1 MMMTSEFRNVVEPET
16 AFVWVW
22 LPGET
27 EPIVAGRLDQEGE
40 VLVFTYGRRYLAR
53 DDAISLFLPELPLVA
68 GSQIPLVGTVAGC
81 IRDAGPDGW
90 GQKVIENRLAGRA
103 GYGVKGGEQ
112 HRLLTYLLESG
123 SNRVG
128 ALDFQTSPTDFVPR
142 EPTIATL
149 GELMDS
155 ADRVDAGIPLSPEL
169 DLALLHGT
177 SIGGARPKAT
187 LLDRGRH
194 LIAKF
199 SSQSDNAPLVQFEY
213 LGMELA
219 RRCGLNVAPA
229 QLVEVNKRNVLI
241 VERFDRPT
249 NGGRRVMVSALTI
262 LGLDENGG
270 RYANY
275 ADLADQIRGRFTD
288 PDRTLREL
296 FARIVFNIL
305 IGNTDDHAR
314 NHAAFW
320 NGYELTLTPAYD
332 LSPWLRSG
340 GETTQSMMIDRDGHR
355 DSRLARCLEAS
366 NIFHLDQTEAR
377 SIVDSQIAIIES
389 EWDAVCDA
397 ALLKPIERTRLRN
410 GAVLHPST
418 KYGY

>member
-1 MMMTSEFRNVVEPET
+1 MGSLLTGKPDREPV
-16 AFVWVW
+16 A
-22 LPGET
+22 
-27 EPIVAGRLDQEGE
+27 AGRLDQEGD
-40 VLVFTYGRRYLAR
+40 VLVFSYGRRYLAR
-53 DDAISLFLPELPLVA
+53 DDAISLFLPELPLVE

-90 GQKVIENRLAGRA
+90 GQRVIENRLVGRSPFRGPA
-103 GYGVKGGEQ
+103 GGEQ

-128 ALDFQTSPTDFVPR
+128 ALDFQTSPTDYVPR

-187 LLDRGRH
+187 LVDRGRN

-229 QLVEVNKRNVLI
+229 ELVEVNKRNVLI

-249 NGGRRVMVSALTI
+249 EAVAASW
-262 LGLDENGG
+262 
-270 RYANY
+270 
-275 ADLADQIRGRFTD
+275 F
-288 PDRTLREL
+288 LR
-296 FARIVFNIL
+296 
-305 IGNTDDHAR
+305 
-314 NHAAFW
+314 
-320 NGYELTLTPAYD
+320 
-332 LSPWLRSG
+332 
-340 GETTQSMMIDRDGHR
+340 
-355 DSRLARCLEAS
+355 
-366 NIFHLDQTEAR
+366 
-377 SIVDSQIAIIES
+377 
-389 EWDAVCDA
+389 
-397 ALLKPIERTRLRN
+397 
-410 GAVLHPST
+410 
-418 KYGY
+418 

>member
-1 MMMTSEFRNVVEPET
+1 MTSELPNVVEPET

-27 EPIVAGRLDQEGE
+27 EPIAAGRLDQEGE

-90 GQKVIENRLAGRA
+90 GQRVIENRLAGRA

-128 ALDFQTSPTDFVPR
+128 ALDFQTSPTDYVPR

-155 ADRVDAGIPLSPEL
+155 ADRADAGIPLSPEL

-187 LLDRGRH
+187 LVDRGRH

-229 QLVEVNKRNVLI
+229 ELVEVNKRNVLI

-249 NGGRRVMVSALTI
+249 EAVAASW
-262 LGLDENGG
+262 
-270 RYANY
+270 
-275 ADLADQIRGRFTD
+275 F
-288 PDRTLREL
+288 LR
-296 FARIVFNIL
+296 
-305 IGNTDDHAR
+305 
-314 NHAAFW
+314 
-320 NGYELTLTPAYD
+320 
-332 LSPWLRSG
+332 
-340 GETTQSMMIDRDGHR
+340 
-355 DSRLARCLEAS
+355 
-366 NIFHLDQTEAR
+366 
-377 SIVDSQIAIIES
+377 
-389 EWDAVCDA
+389 
-397 ALLKPIERTRLRN
+397 
-410 GAVLHPST
+410 
-418 KYGY
+418 